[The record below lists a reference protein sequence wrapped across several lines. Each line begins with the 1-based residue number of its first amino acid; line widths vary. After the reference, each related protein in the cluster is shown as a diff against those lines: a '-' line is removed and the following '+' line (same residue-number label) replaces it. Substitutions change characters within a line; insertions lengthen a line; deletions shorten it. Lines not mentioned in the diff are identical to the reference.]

1 MELTAVKNPLRF
13 RRRNSRAQ
21 PADESSSAAPSSEAH
36 PTQQKGS
43 SLIVGLDIGYS
54 NLKFAIGSAD
64 AMRPAVVRVLPS
76 GAGPIDSL
84 PQAIGGDRT
93 IPDGGVVVSVGNG
106 TEWVAGI
113 EPYRIQDTGRE
124 LHRNYI
130 KTTAYRALLH
140 AALAHV
146 EGERV
151 SQLVTG
157 LPVAQRADPAFVDAV
172 REVMGGRHVVQ
183 DGRIVEVEK
192 VTVMS
197 QPSGAYLDFARDT
210 DEFDLLE
217 KGRIVALD
225 PGFYSTDWVVIEDGD
240 VRQASSGSSTHAMST
255 MLDHLDRL
263 LKERHGAT
271 LGPDRLEYAVRTGDH
286 KVVAGGRAIDISGEI
301 NEISAE
307 VAEKAM
313 SELSRAMRHEHR
325 SIDAVLLTGGG
336 AKRFHDAA
344 RRTFDSARVI
354 VPEEP
359 VCANARG
366 FFYWAA

>member
-1 MELTAVKNPLRF
+1 
-13 RRRNSRAQ
+13 
-21 PADESSSAAPSSEAH
+21 
-36 PTQQKGS
+36 
-43 SLIVGLDIGYS
+43 LIVGLDIGYS
-54 NLKFAIGSAD
+54 NLKFAIGA
-64 AMRPAVVRVLPS
+64 ANQPRPALVHCLPS

-84 PQAIGGDRT
+84 PEKIGGERQV
-93 IPDGGVVVSVGNG
+93 PDGGVVVSVGNG
-106 TEWVAGI
+106 QEWVAGI

-130 KTTAYRALLH
+130 RTTAYRALLH
-140 AALAHV
+140 AALSFV
-146 EGERV
+146 EGDRV

-157 LPVAQRADPAFVDAV
+157 LPVTQRADREFVESIRSIMIGQHQV
-172 REVMGGRHVVQ
+172 R
-183 DGRIVEVEK
+183 DGRVVHVDK

-210 DEFDLLE
+210 DELDLLE

-255 MLDHLDRL
+255 MLEHLNRL

-271 LGPDRLEYAVRTGDH
+271 LGSDRLEYAVRTGDH
-286 KVVAGGRAIDISGEI
+286 KIVARGRSIDISNEI
-301 NEISAE
+301 DEISAE

-325 SIDAVLLTGGG
+325 TVDAVLLTGGG
-336 AKRFHDAA
+336 AKRFKDAA
-344 RRTFDSARVI
+344 SRSFDDARVI
-354 VPEEP
+354 VPSEP
-359 VCANARG
+359 LCANARG
-366 FFYWAA
+366 FWYWAA